1 MPKISISCSNP
12 VKDIEATKFLHKTLG
27 WAVGSA
33 SNMLAMG
40 ERVFFYTCQLYLSD
54 HMKHDK
60 NIRTIIDFFQ
70 SKKTPLTII
79 EIGDDEDWGSVD
91 PSDLDDIKISEYL
104 MLNELNSSDV

>member
-12 VKDIEATKFLHKTLG
+12 IKDVEATKFLHKTLG

-40 ERVFFYTCQLYLSD
+40 EKGFFYTCQLYLSD
-54 HMKHDK
+54 HMEHDK
-60 NIRTIIDFFQ
+60 KIRAIIKFFQ
-70 SKKTPLTII
+70 SKNIPLTII

-91 PSDLDDIKISEYL
+91 PSNLDDIKISEEV
-104 MLNELNSSDV
+104 MLNELNSSDI